1 MTQTIKMGSILIEQ
15 GAHMPESLRLE
26 SVPYSRG
33 WTSVSND
40 LNELDTEINR
50 AGWTFFFMA
59 GEIKITAFGFDKEA
73 AVRRAVKRAITSVEA
88 QKCNCLEITEVSAN
102 SFMGMPYVNIS
113 AHARHIQE
121 SSAFSGYPQ

>member
-1 MTQTIKMGSILIEQ
+1 MTHAIKTGTIFIEQ

-26 SVPYSRG
+26 SAPYSRG

-40 LNELDTEINR
+40 LDELDTEISR

-59 GEIKITAFGFDKEA
+59 GEIKITAFGLDKEA
-73 AVRRAVKRAITSVEA
+73 AVRRAVKRAITTVES

-102 SFMGMPYVNIS
+102 SFLGMPYVNIS